1 VGSQL
6 CRMLLTWVFYSS
18 SEHVQAITCLVLSDR
33 QTEHQKDSIFTDQQ
47 HIDFVLYCSIILN
60 KGSGLVY
67 FDLLTF
73 TTSKGSLM
81 NKRIIIAIKMV
92 INNIKNSSMPLIV
105 SLGFDIVLPQ
115 ISISYLVNPLHCSFY
130 LLHTH
135 TLRFGNGWCH
145 FKGRIIVL
153 FGSFI

>member
-135 TLRFGNGWCH
+135 TH
-145 FKGRIIVL
+145 T
-153 FGSFI
+153 